1 MTDVI
6 DTKLPLLLSKNAV
19 KLAKLKIDF
28 DNDIISIFE
37 EDIDTSFTERGHYF
51 IPISRTN
58 KAISGFDKGSPT
70 EHILLNISNISSKT
84 KEKSKIAKKLHQCL
98 KKRLVNGHWPL

>member
-6 DTKLPLLLSKNAV
+6 DTKLPLLLCKNAM

-28 DNDIISIFE
+28 DNDIINIFG
-37 EDIDTSFTERGHYF
+37 EDIAISFTERGHYF
-51 IPISRTN
+51 NLISHTN

-70 EHILLNISNISSKT
+70 EHIVLNISNISSKT
-84 KEKSKIAKKLHQCL
+84 KEEKSKIAKTLHQCL
-98 KKRLVNGHWPL
+98 K